1 MSGPQ
6 PLVFITG
13 ASSGIGQALA
23 ARYLTEGWRVAL
35 VARREAA
42 MAQWVSE
49 QGVPPDQVR
58 VYGADVRDDAQLLH
72 AAQRCLAEMGVP
84 DVVVANAGISVG
96 VDLSL
101 AEDLPVLRDL
111 YQTNVLAMAAT
122 FQPFIAPMVQ
132 RGSGTLVG
140 VASVAAARG
149 LPGHAGYCGSK
160 AAVVAMCETLRGEL
174 APQGVKVVTLTPGYI
189 DTPLTRHNDY
199 PMPFLMTPEAFAQAA
214 FKAIDRGTRQVVI
227 PWPMGVVY
235 RVLRALPNA
244 WFDRLVGSQKH
255 RKKRRRD
262 PVQ

>member
-1 MSGPQ
+1 MNR
-6 PLVFITG
+6 LIFITG

-23 ARYLTEGWRVAL
+23 QRCGAQGWRLAL
-35 VARREAA
+35 VARRPAELEAWA
-42 MAQWVSE
+42 ATQAW
-49 QGVPPDQVR
+49 PADAWR
-58 VYGADVRDDAQLLH
+58 VYGGDVADIDSIVAAGQACL
-72 AAQRCLAEMGVP
+72 AAQGVP

-140 VASVAAARG
+140 VASVASARG

-174 APQGVKVVTLTPGYI
+174 VPQGVKVVTLTPGYI
-189 DTPLTRHNDY
+189 DTPLTRDNDY

-214 FKAIDRGTRQVVI
+214 FKAIGRGVRQVVI

-235 RVLRALPNA
+235 QVLRLLPGA
-244 WFDRLVGSQKH
+244 WFDHLVGSQKH

-262 PVQ
+262 PTQ

>member
-1 MSGPQ
+1 MSRAQ

-23 ARYLTEGWRVAL
+23 ARYLSEGWRVAL
-35 VARREAA
+35 LARREAA
-42 MAQWVSE
+42 MVQWVSE
-49 QGVPPDQVR
+49 QGVSADRVR
-58 VYGADVRDDAQLLH
+58 VYGADVRDDAQVLQ

-140 VASVAAARG
+140 VASVASARG

-174 APQGVKVVTLTPGYI
+174 VPQGVKVVTLTPGYI
-189 DTPLTRHNDY
+189 DTPLTRENDY
-199 PMPFLMTPEAFAQAA
+199 PMPFLMTPEAFAQRA
-214 FKAIDRGTRQVVI
+214 FKAIERGARQVVI

-235 RVLRALPNA
+235 QVLRCLPDA
-244 WFDRLVGSQKH
+244 WLDRLVGSQKH

-262 PVQ
+262 PGQ